1 MKVWNFHGVEDEVI
15 PISQSDTLIH
25 NVQKINNTVKYS
37 RMDHIAHNSMLFA
50 LEKKELYEWITD
62 LS

>member
-1 MKVWNFHGVEDEVI
+1 MELSWSRERSNPNI
-15 PISQSDTLIH
+15 TIDTLIH
-25 NVQKINNTVKYS
+25 NVQKINNTVKYT

-50 LEKKELYEWITD
+50 LEKKELYEWITA